1 MWATIINIKN
11 NKGKAVMREQAFEKI
26 SEKLKTTPDVWELY
40 NALYFLC
47 KEETDVEAKWRMC
60 KRLRAICNAEVANK
74 NPLSENLNNLYKE
87 TLLLEAQFKR
97 FDSYM
102 LYLELNREP
111 SKRFWLPRREQLLP
125 VADAIQDLI
134 DDKLDILTISLPPG
148 SGKSTLEIFLH
159 SMLIGANPDSP
170 SLASGHSNILTNSIY
185 EGVLGI
191 INDKEEYLWHD
202 VYPDWKDPITNAK
215 EQTIDLN
222 KKHRFSSLTC
232 RAIGASLTG
241 ATRCEQILTADDLVS
256 GIEEALSMERL
267 DKLWQAYTNDLKSR
281 KKLGCKELHLATRW
295 SVHDPIGRLEKMY
308 GDNPRFKCLVIP
320 ALNEKGES
328 NFNYK
333 YGVGFDTQYFEDM
346 RENLDDCSFRALFM
360 NEPIEREGLVYDE
373 TELRRYFELPD
384 EEPEIIIAVCDTKDK
399 GTDYCVQVVGYKY
412 GDYYYIEDVICD
424 NNLPEIVDGR
434 LVEQLMRNNVQM
446 ANYESNNAGG
456 RVATTVQQEIKA
468 MGGRTKITTKF
479 TTANKETKIIVNSA
493 WVKEHCLFKA
503 KEKYNKQSDY
513 GKFIS
518 MLCSYTM
525 AGKNKN
531 DDVPDAISMFAEY
544 AQSFIQ
550 RRVEVFKRFI

>member
-1 MWATIINIKN
+1 
-11 NKGKAVMREQAFEKI
+11 MRTEAFEKI
-26 SEKLKTTPDVWELY
+26 SEKTKKTPAVWELY

-47 KEETDVEAKWRMC
+47 KEETDIDKKWAMC
-60 KRLRAICNAEVANK
+60 KKLRAMCNAEVANN
-74 NPLSENLNNLYKE
+74 NPLSVSLNKLYKE

-159 SMLIGANPDSP
+159 SMLIGANPDKP

-215 EQTIDLN
+215 EQTIDLE

-256 GIEEALSMERL
+256 GIEEALSIERL

-295 SVHDPIGRLEKMY
+295 SVHDPIGRLERMY
-308 GDNPRFKCLVIP
+308 SEDPRFRCLVIP

-333 YGVGFDTQYFEDM
+333 YGVGFDTKYFEDM

-373 TELRRYFELPD
+373 AELKRYYELPD

-399 GTDYCVQVVGYKY
+399 GTDYCVQIVGYKY
-412 GDYYYIEDVICD
+412 GDYYYIDDVICD

-434 LVEQLMRNNVQM
+434 LIECLLRNNVQM

-456 RVATTVQQEIKA
+456 RVATTVQNEVKA
-468 MGGRTKITTKF
+468 KGGRTKITTKF

>member
-1 MWATIINIKN
+1 MW
-11 NKGKAVMREQAFEKI
+11 
-26 SEKLKTTPDVWELY
+26 DLY

-47 KEETDVEAKWRMC
+47 KEETGVDKKWAMC
-60 KRLRAICNAEVANK
+60 KRLRHICSTEVSNG
-74 NPLSENLNNLYKE
+74 NPLSESLNKLYRE

-159 SMLIGANPDSP
+159 SMLIGANPDKP

-202 VYPDWKDPITNAK
+202 VFPDWKDPITNAK
-215 EQTIDLN
+215 EQTIDLE

-256 GIEEALSMERL
+256 GIEEAMSMERL

-295 SVHDPIGRLEKMY
+295 SVHDPIGRLERMY
-308 GDNPRFKCLVIP
+308 ADDPRFRCLVIP
-320 ALNEKGES
+320 ALNENGES

-333 YGVGFDTQYFEDM
+333 YGVGFDTKYFEDM
-346 RENLDDCSFRALFM
+346 RENLDDCSFKALFM

-384 EEPEIIIAVCDTKDK
+384 EEPEIVIAVCDTKDK
-399 GTDYCVQVVGYKY
+399 GTDYCVQVIGYKY
-412 GDYYYIEDVICD
+412 GDNYYIDDVICD
-424 NNLPEIVDGR
+424 NNLPEIVDSR
-434 LVEQLMRNNVQM
+434 LIEQLMRNNVQM

-456 RVATTVQQEIKA
+456 RVATTVQNEIKA
-468 MGGRTKITTKF
+468 RGGRTKITTKF

>member
-1 MWATIINIKN
+1 
-11 NKGKAVMREQAFEKI
+11 MRTEAFEKI
-26 SEKLKTTPDVWELY
+26 FEKIKKTPAVWELY

-47 KEETDVEAKWRMC
+47 KEETDVDKKWAMC
-60 KRLRAICNAEVANK
+60 KKLRAICSAEVAK
-74 NPLSENLNNLYKE
+74 GNPLVNSLNKLYKE

-159 SMLIGANPDSP
+159 SMLIGANPDKP

-202 VYPDWKDPITNAK
+202 VFPGWKDPITNAK
-215 EQTIDLN
+215 EQTIDLE

-295 SVHDPIGRLEKMY
+295 SVHDPIGRLERMY
-308 GDNPRFKCLVIP
+308 GDNPRFRCLVIP
-320 ALNEKGES
+320 ALNENGES

-333 YGVGFDTQYFEDM
+333 YGVGFDTKYFEDM
-346 RENLDDCSFRALFM
+346 RENLDDCSFKALFM

-399 GTDYCVQVVGYKY
+399 GTDYCVQIVGYKY
-412 GDYYYIEDVICD
+412 GDNYYIDDVICD
-424 NNLPEIVDGR
+424 NSLPEIVDGR
-434 LVEQLMRNNVQM
+434 LIECLLRNNVQM

-456 RVATTVQQEIKA
+456 RVAKDVQQAIKER
-468 MGGRTKITTKF
+468 GGRTKITTKF

-518 MLCSYTM
+518 MLCFYTM